1 MASSDQ
7 PALRRRRL
15 LPALL
20 SAARTGERTPR
31 VAVGDMLAELGD
43 RSFGWAL
50 LVFALLNLIPL
61 PLGFNMITSLPVFL
75 VAGQMAAGLDR
86 LWLPQR
92 LTCATVDRRKLR
104 RSVMKL
110 KPIVRPIERIG
121 ARTWLRMLR
130 RPPDRIV
137 GLVLIVVTFVLFL
150 PLPLTGWFPAISIF
164 VIAVGLIEHDGLIMA
179 AGLAIGAFAIA
190 VGGIMGALLVAGA
203 QQVV

>member
-1 MASSDQ
+1 MTASE

-31 VAVGDMLAELGD
+31 VALGDVLAELGD

-61 PLGFNMITSLPVFL
+61 PLGFNMVTSLPVFL

-86 LWLPQR
+86 LWLPER
-92 LTCATVDRRKLR
+92 LTLATVDRRKLR

-110 KPIVRPIERIG
+110 KPIVRPIERMG

-130 RPPDRIV
+130 RPSDRMV
-137 GLVLIVVTFVLFL
+137 GLALIVVTFVLWL
-150 PLPLTGWFPAISIF
+150 PLPLTGWFPAIAIF
-164 VIAVGLIEHDGLIMA
+164 VIAVGLIEHDGLITA
-179 AGLAIGAFAIA
+179 VGLAIGAFAITVGA
-190 VGGIMGALLVAGA
+190 VMAALLVAGA
-203 QQVV
+203 AQVV